1 MSRNA
6 QIHFSLFLL
15 LGWLLPAS
23 AEDLLAP
30 HTTSSA
36 ARIVIAQGENLLD
49 KFLPNDTR
57 VAETFSRGLAQF
69 TRTTNSADAWR
80 SLVTTNDTVGI
91 KVFSEPGPLTGTR
104 PAVVRAVVQS
114 LRAAGIPAEKIILWD
129 KHTADLRRAGFFEL
143 GSELG
148 ISVLGAVES
157 GYDTNVFYLPDS
169 PVIGALVWGDVE
181 FGKTNYGAGKKSF
194 VSKLVS
200 QRLTKIISIAPLINE
215 NDASLCGHFFSLA
228 LGSVDNTRRFE
239 GNGERLA
246 TALPEIYALPAIGDR
261 VVLHVTDALIGQHQG
276 GPATYLQFSTVLQQL
291 WFSHDPVALDTLALQ
306 ELIRE
311 RRRHDAPLLPNNFQ
325 IYTNATLLQLG
336 ISDPAKIQ
344 MELIR

>member
-15 LGWLLPAS
+15 LGWLRPAS
-23 AEDLLAP
+23 AQDFLAP
-30 HTTSSA
+30 HTTNSA
-36 ARIVIAQGENLLD
+36 ARIVIAQGENLLNQ
-49 KFLPNDTR
+49 FLPDDAR
-57 VAETFSRGLAQF
+57 VAETFNLGLAQF
-69 TRTTNSADAWR
+69 TRTTSANAAWR
-80 SLVTTNDTVGI
+80 SLVATNDTVGI
-91 KVFSEPGPLTGTR
+91 KIFSQPGPLAGTR
-104 PAVVRAVVQS
+104 PAVVRANARG
-114 LRAAGIPAEKIILWD
+114 LLDAGVPPQKIILWD
-129 KHTADLRRAGFFEL
+129 KHAADLRAAGFFEL
-143 GSELG
+143 GKEFG
-148 ISVLGAVES
+148 ISVIGAAES

-181 FGKTNYGAGKKSF
+181 FGNTNYGAGKKSF

-200 QRLTKIISIAPLINE
+200 QRLTKIISVAPLINE

-239 GNGERLA
+239 GSGERLA
-246 TALPEIYALPAIGDR
+246 TALPEIYALPSIGDR
-261 VVLHVTDALIGQHQG
+261 VVLNVTDALIGQHQG

-291 WFSHDPVALDTLALQ
+291 WFSRDPVALDSLALQ

-311 RRRHDAPLLPNNFQ
+311 RRRHDAPMLPNNFQ

-336 ISDPAKIQ
+336 ISDPTRILIEKI
-344 MELIR
+344 R

>member
-6 QIHFSLFLL
+6 QIHFGLFLL
-15 LGWLLPAS
+15 LGWLRPAS
-23 AEDLLAP
+23 AQDFLAP
-30 HTTSSA
+30 HTTNSA
-36 ARIVIAQGENLLD
+36 ARIVIAQGENLLNQ
-49 KFLPNDTR
+49 FLPDDER
-57 VAETFSRGLAQF
+57 VAETFNLGLAQF
-69 TRTTNSADAWR
+69 TRSTNPADAWR

-114 LRAAGIPAEKIILWD
+114 LRAAGIPAEKIIVWD
-129 KHTADLRRAGFFEL
+129 KHTADLRRAGFVEL
-143 GSELG
+143 GKELG
-148 ISVLGAVES
+148 VSVLGAAES

-169 PVIGALVWGDVE
+169 PVIGALIWGDVE
-181 FGKTNYGAGKKSF
+181 FGNTNVGAGKKSF
-194 VSKLVS
+194 VAKLVS
-200 QRLTKIISIAPLINE
+200 QRLTKIISVAPLINE
-215 NDASLCGHFFSLA
+215 NDASVCGHFFSLA

-239 GNGERLA
+239 GSGERLA

-261 VVLHVTDALIGQHQG
+261 VVLNVTDALIGQHQG

-291 WFSHDPVALDTLALQ
+291 WFSRDPVALDTLALQ

-311 RRRHDAPLLPNNFQ
+311 RRRHDAPMLPNNFQ

-336 ISDPAKIQ
+336 ISDPARI
-344 MELIR
+344 LIEKVR

>member
-15 LGWLLPAS
+15 LSWLQPAS
-23 AEDLLAP
+23 AQDFIAP
-30 HTTSSA
+30 HTTNSA
-36 ARIVIAQGENLLD
+36 ARIVIAQGENLLNQ
-49 KFLPNDTR
+49 FLPDDAR
-57 VAETFSRGLAQF
+57 VAETFNLGLAQF
-69 TRTTNSADAWR
+69 TRTTNPADAWR

-129 KHTADLRRAGFFEL
+129 KHTADLRRTGFVEL
-143 GSELG
+143 GKELSV
-148 ISVLGAVES
+148 SVLGAAES

-181 FGKTNYGAGKKSF
+181 FGNTNYGAGKKSF

-200 QRLTKIISIAPLINE
+200 QRLTKIISVAPLINE
-215 NDASLCGHFFSLA
+215 NDASLCGHFFSLG
-228 LGSVDNTRRFE
+228 LGSLDNTRRFE
-239 GNGERLA
+239 GSGERLA
-246 TALPEIYALPAIGDR
+246 TALPEIYALPSIGDR

-311 RRRHDAPLLPNNFQ
+311 RRQHDAPMLPNNFQ

-336 ISDPAKIQ
+336 ISDPARILIEKI
-344 MELIR
+344 R